1 MAFLLLEKRSVTACG
16 HSVMGARC
24 LCANR
29 VMDSYGN
36 GGDGTIG
43 IGVRR

>member
-24 LCANR
+24 LCAN
-29 VMDSYGN
+29 